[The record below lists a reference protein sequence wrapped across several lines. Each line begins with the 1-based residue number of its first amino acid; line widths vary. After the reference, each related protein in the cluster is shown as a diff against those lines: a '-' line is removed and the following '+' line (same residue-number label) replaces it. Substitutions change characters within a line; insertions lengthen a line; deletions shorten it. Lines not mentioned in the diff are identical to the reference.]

1 MTRPFP
7 DPRWRREFPDGRSI
21 LAVEYTLDGRVEFA
35 VDDEDRPGFR
45 ATVSAETA
53 REIAAFL
60 GGAGG
65 Q

>member
-1 MTRPFP
+1 MSRPFP
-7 DPRWRREFPDGRSI
+7 DPRWRREFPDGRSV
-21 LAVEYTLDGRVEFA
+21 LAVELTLDGRYEFA
-35 VDDEDRPGFR
+35 VDDKDRPGFR